1 MTTHAEVSA
10 LIPDTKISRE
20 AESYHDELVVFE
32 VPAHAMVEQPGL
44 GMWHIDTEG
53 RVRALMTTP
62 FDWPEWHANHKGK
75 RVTLA

>member
-20 AESYHDELVVFE
+20 AESYHGELVVFE
-32 VPAHAMVEQPGL
+32 VPAHTTVDELGV
-44 GMWHIDTEG
+44 GMWHIDTTG
-53 RVRALMTTP
+53 RVRALMSTP
-62 FDWPEWHANHKGK
+62 FDWPEWYANNKGK